1 MKRHSNTPAPPRSW
15 QIWCGRVV
23 SYVRFR
29 PDHTAIRKEL
39 LAHLE
44 DSWAD
49 FRRIGYDLEEAQQ
62 KAVEAMGSAE
72 EVGTAL
78 DKAHKPWL
86 GWLWQATR
94 AMILVLLIAIAV
106 ALIKSDGTVNDA
118 WLRSQNQLT
127 WTEPASGADR
137 VETKHATLWL
147 APGEVTEEEGIIHA
161 KFHLWVEMKTP
172 FGYSPN
178 YAMGYL
184 EISDDRGSIP
194 RYEQTDDYTWPEA
207 GYWRGLQS
215 TDMSWTRYQWSFE
228 LVQEHTPRLVELRYP
243 YGGNDW
249 TLRAEWEVA
258 E

>member
-1 MKRHSNTPAPPRSW
+1 MDEKF
-15 QIWCGRVV
+15 QVWCQTVTDR
-23 SYVRFR
+23 VRFK
-29 PDHTAIRKEL
+29 PDRYDIAEEL
-39 LAHLE
+39 KAHYQDHVKDLM
-44 DSWAD
+44 
-49 FRRIGYDLEEAQQ
+49 RLGYDVELAEERALG
-62 KAVEAMGSAE
+62 AMGDPVEIGLAM
-72 EVGTAL
+72 
-78 DKAHKPWL
+78 DRAHKPWL

-118 WLRSQNQLT
+118 WLRWQNQLT

-228 LVQEHTPRLVELRYP
+228 LVQEHTPRRVELRYP

>member
-44 DSWAD
+44 DSCAD
-49 FRRIGYDLEEAQQ
+49 FQRIGYDIEEARE

-72 EVGTAL
+72 EVGAAL

-118 WLRSQNQLT
+118 WLRWQNQLT

-137 VETKHATLWL
+137 VETEHATLWL
-147 APGEVTEEEGIIHA
+147 APGAVTEQDGYTHA
-161 KFHLWVEMKTP
+161 EFHLWMETKTP
-172 FGYSPN
+172 VDLSYGTILSYV
-178 YAMGYL
+178 
-184 EISDDRGSIP
+184 EISDDQGFVP
-194 RYEQTDDYTWPEA
+194 MYERNEDYVWPES
-207 GYWRGLQS
+207 GYWKSGG
-215 TDMSWTRYQWSFE
+215 TYTSWTRYRWNFE
-228 LVQEHTPRLVELRYP
+228 LVQEHAPQWVELRYP
-243 YGGNDW
+243 YGGSGW
-249 TLRAEWEVA
+249 TLRAEWEAA